1 MEMSDEADT
10 SPIHIKM
17 SKFDVSWITAGA
29 SSQILRRAEAQAC
42 EQVGSEIPPA
52 RNNLKTERPCSI

>member
-1 MEMSDEADT
+1 MHEADT

-42 EQVGSEIPPA
+42 EQIGSEIPPA
-52 RNNLKTERPCSI
+52 RNNLKAEKQCSI

>member
-1 MEMSDEADT
+1 
-10 SPIHIKM
+10 M

-42 EQVGSEIPPA
+42 EQIGSEIPPA
-52 RNNLKTERPCSI
+52 RNNLKAERPYSI

>member
-1 MEMSDEADT
+1 
-10 SPIHIKM
+10 M

-42 EQVGSEIPPA
+42 VQIGSEIPPA
-52 RNNLKTERPCSI
+52 RNNLKAQKPCTI